1 MDLELTFNDHTPVYI
16 KLAVAAFRKCLPSSE
31 NSITLMLLEE
41 EMGVE
46 MERYKRALMVLH

>member
-1 MDLELTFNDHTPVYI
+1 MDLELTFNDHTPMYI

-31 NSITLMLLEE
+31 DSITLMLLEE

-46 MERYKRALMVLH
+46 TARYKRALMVLH